1 MNAKMRDCLT
11 ACSEC
16 RTMCLQTVQM
26 CLEKGG
32 KLADAKMNTLLAE
45 CAQLCQMT
53 ADMAATGSARV
64 TPIAE
69 ACAKHCDDCS
79 RACDAL
85 NPSALRECAAALRQ
99 CAAACRALKFV
110 PKSAVSA

>member
-1 MNAKMRDCLT
+1 MMMNAKMRDCLT

-53 ADMAATGSARV
+53 
-64 TPIAE
+64 E